1 MTEPIGE
8 EPLDDTTWTDQIPST
23 TEQLDEDELDADPLE
38 QAMDPPDAWSAAERY
53 AQSPAEQRA
62 GESIGERLDA
72 EEPDVVP
79 DQPPLTRGPEES

>member
-23 TEQLDEDELDADPLE
+23 TEQLDEDELGADPLE
-38 QAMDPPDAWSAAERY
+38 QAMDPPDAWAGAERY
-53 AQSPAEQRA
+53 AQSPAEQRR

-79 DQPPLTRGPEES
+79 DQPPLTTGPEES